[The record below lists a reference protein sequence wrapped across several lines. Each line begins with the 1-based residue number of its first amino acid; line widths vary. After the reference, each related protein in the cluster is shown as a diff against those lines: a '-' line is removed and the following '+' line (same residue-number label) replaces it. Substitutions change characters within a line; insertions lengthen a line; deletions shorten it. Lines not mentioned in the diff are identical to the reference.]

1 MDIDFYSRYININ
14 FDEIL
19 TENNNSL
26 VNSEEMYLKYKK
38 KYFDQTHNNY
48 MLFKDYSKELEILE
62 NNQGYTNN
70 GNRYLYVYKDITK
83 IEELRLNIKNIVI
96 AQNTLLYNFNHYV
109 NLLNSKQKLFQ
120 NDIKPNGK
128 RSILSRLFT
137 S

>member
-26 VNSEEMYLKYKK
+26 VSSEEMYLKYKK
-38 KYFDQTHNNY
+38 KYFDETHNNY
-48 MLFKDYSKELEILE
+48 KLFKDYSAELKILE
-62 NNQGYTNN
+62 NDQGYTNN

-83 IEELRLNIKNIVI
+83 IEELRLSIKNIVI

-109 NLLNSKQKLFQ
+109 NLLNSKQELFQ
-120 NDIKPNGK
+120 NDKQNNKRKPCI
-128 RSILSRLFT
+128 S
-137 S
+137 

>member
-19 TENNNSL
+19 TENNNLL

-38 KYFDQTHNNY
+38 KYFDETHTNY
-48 MLFKDYSKELEILE
+48 KLFKDFSTELKILE
-62 NNQGYTNN
+62 NDQGYTNN
-70 GNRYLYVYKDITK
+70 NNRYLYVYKDITK

-96 AQNTLLYNFNHYV
+96 AQNTLLYNFNHYI
-109 NLLNSKQKLFQ
+109 NLLNSKQELFINNKQ
-120 NDIKPNGK
+120 NK

>member
-14 FDEIL
+14 FDQIL

-26 VNSEEMYLKYKK
+26 VSSEEMYLKYKK
-38 KYFDQTHNNY
+38 KYFDETHNNY
-48 MLFKDYSKELEILE
+48 KLFTDYSTELKTLE
-62 NNQGYTNN
+62 NDQGYTNN

-83 IEELRLNIKNIVI
+83 IEKLRLNVKNIII

-109 NLLNSKQKLFQ
+109 NLLNSKQELFQ
-120 NDIKPNGK
+120 NDNKQNGK

>member
-19 TENNNSL
+19 TENNNLL

-38 KYFDQTHNNY
+38 KYFDETHTNY
-48 MLFKDYSKELEILE
+48 KLFKDFSTELKILE
-62 NNQGYTNN
+62 NDQGYTNN
-70 GNRYLYVYKDITK
+70 NNRYLYVYKDITK

-96 AQNTLLYNFNHYV
+96 AQNTLFYNFNHYI
-109 NLLNSKQKLFQ
+109 NLLNSKQELFINNKQ
-120 NDIKPNGK
+120 NK

>member
-19 TENNNSL
+19 TENNNLL
-26 VNSEEMYLKYKK
+26 VSSEEMYLKYKK
-38 KYFDQTHNNY
+38 KYFDETHTNY
-48 MLFKDYSKELEILE
+48 KLFKDFSTQLKILE

-70 GNRYLYVYKDITK
+70 NNRYLYVYKDITK
-83 IEELRLNIKNIVI
+83 IEELKLNIKNIVV
-96 AQNTLLYNFNHYV
+96 AQNTLLNNFNHYV
-109 NLLNSKQKLFQ
+109 NLLNSKQELFQ
-120 NDIKPNGK
+120 NNKQNK

>member
-19 TENNNSL
+19 TENNNLL
-26 VNSEEMYLKYKK
+26 VSSEEMYLKYKK
-38 KYFDQTHNNY
+38 KYFDETHKNY
-48 MLFKDYSKELEILE
+48 KLFKDFSTELKILE
-62 NNQGYTNN
+62 NDQGYTNN
-70 GNRYLYVYKDITK
+70 NNKYLYVYKDITK

-109 NLLNSKQKLFQ
+109 NLLNSKQELFQ
-120 NDIKPNGK
+120 NNIKQK
-128 RSILSRLFT
+128 KSILSRLFT

>member
-19 TENNNSL
+19 TENNNLL
-26 VNSEEMYLKYKK
+26 VSSEEMYLKYKK
-38 KYFDQTHNNY
+38 KYFDETHKNY
-48 MLFKDYSKELEILE
+48 KLFKDFSTELKILE
-62 NNQGYTNN
+62 NDQGYTNN
-70 GNRYLYVYKDITK
+70 NNRYLYVYKDITK

-109 NLLNSKQKLFQ
+109 NLLNSKQELFQ
-120 NDIKPNGK
+120 NNIKQK
-128 RSILSRLFT
+128 KSILSRLFT